1 MDFYLSPIRETQMEI
16 VNQIAIVISSL
27 SFLIYGGMLLKSEE
41 MKKEFKRF
49 QLEKF
54 LVITGVLELL
64 GGTGLLV
71 GFFFDIILLISA
83 GGLGLLM
90 FFAFLVRLKMRDGF
104 WISLPSVFF
113 LVLNFFIFFSNLP
126 KIQDIDL
133 FRLDLDSNPR
143 QEGTK

>member
-1 MDFYLSPIRETQMEI
+1 MEI

-133 FRLDLDSNPR
+133 FKLDLDSNPR

>member
-1 MDFYLSPIRETQMEI
+1 MEI